1 MLSAFVA
8 HAQQSS
14 FFQPAAYGYTKYL
27 GARTFAISDVNGDGK
42 PDLVYASG
50 PGSYCYNTISVALGN
65 GDGTFQDS
73 TCLDSASIVV
83 QAVAVADMNGDGK
96 PDLIAM
102 GPCDTANNCA
112 TGNVAVLL
120 GNGDGTFR
128 TAISNTQG
136 ITGAA
141 LGSIAIGDLDN
152 DGRLDVVATSGTT
165 SGGVLVLL
173 GNGDGTLQPAQGYNP
188 PYAYAGAGQNMTG
201 GFVNAV
207 TLADLNGDGLLDVV
221 LVSSCASNSACGNG
235 AVGFL
240 LGVGKG
246 ALQSSSSAAP
256 LIQNAMLTPYGA
268 EAVAVADLNGDG
280 IPDMAVA
287 SVGSSGQEGVVSV
300 LLGAGGARSTTAAFL
315 PLVNYDSGGQDVYG
329 VSVVDINKDGKPD
342 VVAYN
347 QYCPTTQSC
356 NSGTVAVLLG
366 ASDGTFRAPIITPAP
381 GGGTVMV
388 VADVNGDGVPDAM
401 LNSPQFVV
409 LLGVAPT
416 GTGAPTDGPVPLWA
430 LGALGAC
437 LAGIGSRRLQRRG

>member
-1 MLSAFVA
+1 
-8 HAQQSS
+8 
-14 FFQPAAYGYTKYL
+14 
-27 GARTFAISDVNGDGK
+27 
-42 PDLVYASG
+42 
-50 PGSYCYNTISVALGN
+50 
-65 GDGTFQDS
+65 
-73 TCLDSASIVV
+73 
-83 QAVAVADMNGDGK
+83 
-96 PDLIAM
+96 
-102 GPCDTANNCA
+102 
-112 TGNVAVLL
+112 
-120 GNGDGTFR
+120 
-128 TAISNTQG
+128 
-136 ITGAA
+136 
-141 LGSIAIGDLDN
+141 
-152 DGRLDVVATSGTT
+152 
-165 SGGVLVLL
+165 
-173 GNGDGTLQPAQGYNP
+173 
-188 PYAYAGAGQNMTG
+188 
-201 GFVNAV
+201 
-207 TLADLNGDGLLDVV
+207 
-221 LVSSCASNSACGNG
+221 
-235 AVGFL
+235 
-240 LGVGKG
+240 
-246 ALQSSSSAAP
+246 
-256 LIQNAMLTPYGA
+256 MLTPYGA

-280 IPDMAVA
+280 IPDMAAA

-366 ASDGTFRAPIITPAP
+366 ASDGTFGAPIITPAP